1 MKKEYSVPDI
11 VYESF
16 NLSTSVAACAIET
29 NFSAYS
35 CGYEVYPGF
44 VIFKVGVDG
53 CLVQIQDSIYGDK
66 ICYDNPSGL
75 LNLFSS

>member
-1 MKKEYSVPDI
+1 MKKEYSTPDI
-11 VYESF
+11 VYESY
-16 NLSTSVAACAIET
+16 NLSTSVAACAVET
-29 NFSAYS
+29 NFSEYI

-53 CLVQIQDSIYGDK
+53 CLNQIQDSAFGDK